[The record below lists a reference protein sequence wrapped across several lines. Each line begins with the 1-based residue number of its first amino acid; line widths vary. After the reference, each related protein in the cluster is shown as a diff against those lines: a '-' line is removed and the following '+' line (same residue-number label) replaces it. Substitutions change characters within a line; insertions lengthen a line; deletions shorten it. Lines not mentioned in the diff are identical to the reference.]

1 MFLDESLKRETTS
14 FPFEESTCVIK
25 PEVTT
30 WIPTLTAEVALVDDT
45 LTLIRQYLWL
55 HRSIV
60 GVTYLTDVV
69 TISRSRP
76 GTSTDS
82 SESQVVSFYCL
93 WTWLCFRVRGPIY
106 DQDCQQLSPN
116 MTYQI
121 KEWALLYQTL
131 LKCQWTRMHSS
142 RMHTGRSLTVC
153 CSLLPAGGESAWSGG
168 GVCLIQGGLPCWG
181 GLVWGGLP
189 GPRGLPGPGGS
200 AWSGGSAQGG
210 FGGSAPRGV
219 VVYPSMHWGRHSWHM
234 LM

>member
-30 WIPTLTAEVALVDDT
+30 WITAEVALVDDT

-69 TISRSRP
+69 TISRSRA

-93 WTWLCFRVRGPIY
+93 
-106 DQDCQQLSPN
+106 
-116 MTYQI
+116 
-121 KEWALLYQTL
+121 
-131 LKCQWTRMHSS
+131 
-142 RMHTGRSLTVC
+142 
-153 CSLLPAGGESAWSGG
+153 
-168 GVCLIQGGLPCWG
+168 
-181 GLVWGGLP
+181 
-189 GPRGLPGPGGS
+189 
-200 AWSGGSAQGG
+200 
-210 FGGSAPRGV
+210 
-219 VVYPSMHWGRHSWHM
+219 
-234 LM
+234 